1 MLRIWRY
8 ILAECLGP
16 TLMGVLVYT
25 VLFLLNLIFQLAEL
39 AIRKS
44 IGFWLLGQ
52 FLALAMPRLL
62 SLVIPMSVLLG
73 ILIAMGRLSAD
84 SEITA
89 LRACGVSYLQI
100 LPPVLTLGLLG
111 TVVSLG
117 LTVFVVPEAT
127 YAQHRLNAQIL
138 LSGDLNR
145 NIQPRVFFQ
154 EIPGLLIYADRRDPS
169 GGLQDV
175 LLVQENRDGL
185 QQLTLARWVRIEQD
199 PAAGSLRIR
208 MHEGE
213 MHTVSPEDPDLY
225 ERTYFVDQV
234 VTRPPDE
241 SLLQFAATL
250 RGDLPR
256 NLREMRTLDLG
267 RRLGLAAAD
276 AEGIP
281 DWNRT
286 QAGIE
291 LHRRLAVPVAAAI
304 FSLLGAS
311 LGVVTRRGG
320 RSTGF
325 AVSLG
330 VILAYWLTM
339 SAAENLAR
347 SGAMEVWKAVW
358 LSNGIF
364 SVLGV
369 ILMVWLLF
377 DRRLPAFLRRLRL
390 PRRRSRAT
398 RRGGLQP
405 QGAARREPAGRRGGL
420 RVGTPWLPERLD
432 RYVSAAFLRI
442 FLLVLVSFCLF
453 LILADLRTLLDDLTS
468 GPGVP
473 ARTLLAYFGFSTPGL
488 LVTGLP
494 LAALL
499 ATILAFATLERYNEV
514 TAMKASGISAY
525 RLSLPVLVI
534 GLLLSLGQFM
544 LEESLVPQSN
554 KEAAALRAQIR
565 DQQPASTFGLRR
577 WLFGE
582 GGRVYNL
589 TAYSRSRDEFQG
601 VSMFRLAPELTLVER
616 LQAAG
621 ARYQDGWWIFRD
633 GWIRTFG
640 AEGERY
646 ETFDEMRL
654 RLPETPEQF
663 RRESKVPA
671 QMTYREL
678 ERHITALQRAGY
690 DVQELEVA
698 LFEKPAMAAVPLVL
712 VLIGLSYAFRAGA
725 RGRGSLAGVGLAI
738 MLAIAYY
745 VAQATCRELGA
756 VGIIPPLIAAWAPC
770 LLFSGVGAWR
780 MLSLP
785 T

>member
-1 MLRIWRY
+1 MPRIWRY

-25 VLFLLNLIFQLAEL
+25 VLFLLNLVFQLAEL

-73 ILIAMGRLSAD
+73 ILIAMGRLSSD

-100 LPPVLTLGLLG
+100 LPPILALGVLG
-111 TVVSLG
+111 TALSLG
-117 LTVFVVPEAT
+117 LTAFVVPEAT

-175 LLVQENRDGL
+175 LLVQENREGL

-199 PAAGSLRIR
+199 PVAGSLRIR
-208 MHEGE
+208 MHDGE
-213 MHTVSPEDPDLY
+213 MHTVSLEDPDLY

-234 VTRPPDE
+234 VTQPPDE

-256 NLREMRTLDLG
+256 NLREMRTLNLA
-267 RRLGLAAAD
+267 RRLGYAAD
-276 AEGIP
+276 HPEGIP

-286 QAGIE
+286 DARIE
-291 LHRRLAVPVAAAI
+291 LHRRLAVPVAAVI

-347 SGAMEVWKAVW
+347 SGAMAVWKAVW

-364 SVLGV
+364 LVVGVL
-369 ILMVWLLF
+369 LLAWLLS
-377 DRRLPAFLRRLRL
+377 DRRLPSFLRRLRL
-390 PRRRSRAT
+390 PGRSGTGAWV
-398 RRGGLQP
+398 GLQP

-432 RYVSAAFLRI
+432 RYVSATFFRI
-442 FLLVLVSFCLF
+442 FILVLVSFCLF
-453 LILADLRTLLDDLTS
+453 LMLADLRTLLDDLTS
-468 GPGVP
+468 GRGVP
-473 ARTLLAYFGFSTPGL
+473 ARTLVAYFGFSTPGL
-488 LVTGLP
+488 LVAGLP

-534 GLLLSLGQFM
+534 GLLLSLGQYM

-565 DQQPASTFGLRR
+565 DQQPSSTFGLRR

-582 GGRVYNL
+582 GGRIYNL
-589 TAYSRSRDEFQG
+589 TAYSKSRDEFQG
-601 VSMFRLAPELTLVER
+601 VSMFRRSPEQLTLVER

-633 GWIRTFG
+633 GWIRSFG

-646 ETFDEMRL
+646 ETFEEMRL

-678 ERHITALQRAGY
+678 ESHITALQRAGY

-756 VGIIPPLIAAWAPC
+756 VGIIPPLIAAWTPC
-770 LLFSGVGAWR
+770 LLFSGVGTWR